1 VFSGGGEMRR
11 KIVQKI
17 VREREREEGGSKREG
32 ERGGRERVGAMY
44 VPCRGLTRLNSFDFF
59 SLSKDFFFAQLKRP

>member
-17 VREREREEGGSKREG
+17 VREREREEGGEQERGREREEG
-32 ERGGRERVGAMY
+32 ERG
-44 VPCRGLTRLNSFDFF
+44 
-59 SLSKDFFFAQLKRP
+59 